1 MIDESCNS
9 TLLRGGTIT
18 RTVHDPRG
26 LALSV
31 WVGTDDNGAT
41 DNDPTGGGAPGNNM
55 VAVQTSQ
62 YDGGAGAG
70 DGNRT
75 LLTLPVDGNP
85 ANDRVTRMEYDWRNR
100 QIQVNSAQDDYI
112 VNTFDTLDRVVQVDR
127 HAQATGN
134 LIGRAAVNYDD
145 RGRAYQNIRYAVDP
159 ATGIV
164 GNALVDNTWYDPSS
178 NVLMRL
184 PPGSSTFSKSAF
196 DALSRQ
202 TVQYVGYYS
211 GPISYAQAVS
221 ITGATIVEQ
230 VETSWDE
237 ASNNIQTTSRQRFHD
252 AMGTGPLSEPGGAQ
266 PQARVSYAA
275 QYPDAIGRQQAVADY
290 GTNGDVP
297 LVRSA
302 TIPASSDTVL
312 VTGTLYNDRGEPYQS
327 VDPAATV
334 AQTTLD
340 DAARRVGSIN
350 NYQPGMPASSD
361 VNVTVQWT
369 LTADDETA
377 TMTAVNAMMGN
388 QTTTWNHGTTLPTSD
403 VARSDVVS
411 SVVYPDG
418 GVVAYDVNRQ
428 SQVKQ
433 LTDQNGTVHAFDR
446 DLLGREVEDRV
457 VTLGSGVDGTVQ
469 RIGRGY
475 EVRGMVQNVTS
486 YSSPVV
492 GQGTVV
498 NDVQRVYNSFQQC
511 TAEYQEHNG
520 AVNTST
526 SPMVGYQYADGSA
539 NTIRQT
545 GAGLSGAF
553 GILANSATGLAWPA
567 QTVAF
572 VVEIGGC
579 RLVRFCSAA
588 TRLER
593 PGDKYWT
600 PSSLP
605 RW

>member
-1 MIDESCNS
+1 
-9 TLLRGGTIT
+9 
-18 RTVHDPRG
+18 
-26 LALSV
+26 
-31 WVGTDDNGAT
+31 
-41 DNDPTGGGAPGNNM
+41 
-55 VAVQTSQ
+55 
-62 YDGGAGAG
+62 
-70 DGNRT
+70 
-75 LLTLPVDGNP
+75 
-85 ANDRVTRMEYDWRNR
+85 
-100 QIQVNSAQDDYI
+100 
-112 VNTFDTLDRVVQVDR
+112 
-127 HAQATGN
+127 
-134 LIGRAAVNYDD
+134 
-145 RGRAYQNIRYAVDP
+145 
-159 ATGIV
+159 
-164 GNALVDNTWYDPSS
+164 
-178 NVLMRL
+178 MRL